1 MKRPQ
6 TAREILASL
15 RRIFSRLRPYFQRQR
30 LLLAGSFVTLLLEV
44 AFSVMEPWPIKFIF
58 DHLFHTEHDKRFGRI
73 AFLDGLDPTTF
84 VAVGAV
90 ALVALSGLR
99 ALAAYANTLGFVK
112 LGNRVLSEI
121 RADLFQHLQRLSLS
135 FHTKARSGDL
145 IVRVIADIGQ
155 LNNAVINAALPLLAN
170 SLLVA
175 AMMGVMVWV
184 NWRLG
189 LVAMATLPLLGLF
202 TSNFSR
208 KVHKAARNQRDRES
222 EMAATAA
229 EAVGNIKLVHA
240 LSLEPIFSR
249 LFAQQNNA
257 SRKADVKGSKLAAA
271 LGRTIG
277 FLIAITT
284 AMVLWYGTRL
294 VLAKELSPGELLV
307 FLTYMRS
314 AFKPVQD
321 FAKYTGRLAKAAA
334 SGQRVL
340 DLLDRKPKVRDRA
353 DAIPAPAFRGEVRFE
368 NVSFSYR
375 AGHGILENICLVAM
389 PGQHIALVGPS
400 GAGKSTL
407 VSLLL
412 RLYDPTSG
420 RVLIDGNDLLSY
432 TLATL
437 RPQISVVLQE
447 TLLFA
452 ASVWDNIGYG
462 EPNATRSDIEA
473 AARLANAHEFIL
485 ALPEGYDTVLGE
497 RGVTLSGGQRQRL
510 AIARAMLRKAPI
522 LVLDEP
528 TTGLDHEN
536 EDQVLEALRRLAQ
549 GRTTFMI
556 SHDLSLAVR
565 ADRILFFEQGRI
577 VEEGSHAQLIEAG
590 GRYASLYF
598 QQSATQQH
606 TGPGFFSPVLS
617 KSDLQVNPSSNGA
630 GSPTPREDAGMENPV
645 EMSVSFGPSNARSR

>member
-15 RRIFSRLRPYFQRQR
+15 RRTFGHLRPYFQRQR
-30 LLLAGSFVTLLLEV
+30 FLLTSSFITLLLEV
-44 AFSVMEPWPIKFIF
+44 VFSVLEPWPLKFIF

-73 AFLDGLDPTTF
+73 AFLDGLDATTF
-84 VAVGAV
+84 VALGAIV
-90 ALVALSGLR
+90 LVTLSGLR
-99 ALAAYANTLGFVK
+99 AVAAYANTIGFVK

-135 FHTKARSGDL
+135 FHTRARSGDL

-175 AMMGVMVWV
+175 TMMGVMVWV
-184 NWRLG
+184 NWKLG
-189 LVAMATLPLLGLF
+189 LVAMATLPLLGFL

-208 KVHKAARNQRDRES
+208 RVHKAARTQRDRES
-222 EMAATAA
+222 EMAATAS
-229 EAVGNIKLVHA
+229 EAVTNIKLVHA

-257 SRKADVKGSKLAAA
+257 SRKADVKGSQLAAA

-284 AMVLWYGTRL
+284 ALVLWYGTRL
-294 VLAKELSPGELLV
+294 VLAKELTPGELLV
-307 FLTYMRS
+307 FLTYMRT

-334 SGQRVL
+334 SGQRIM
-340 DLLDRKPKVRDRA
+340 DLLDRKPRVRDRA
-353 DAIPAPAFRGEVRFE
+353 DAVPAPPFRGEVRFE
-368 NVSFSYR
+368 NVSFSYDTDQR
-375 AGHGILENICLVAM
+375 VLESININTL

-407 VSLLL
+407 ASLLL
-412 RLYDPTSG
+412 RLYDPTQG
-420 RVLIDGNDLLSY
+420 RVLIDGADLRTY

-447 TLLFA
+447 TFLFA

-462 EPNATRSDIEA
+462 EPNATRADIEV

-485 ALPEGYDTVLGE
+485 ALPQGYDTVLGE

-510 AIARAMLRKAPI
+510 AIARAMLRQSPI

-528 TTGLDHEN
+528 TTGLDQEN
-536 EDQVLEALRRLAQ
+536 EDQVLEALERLAQ
-549 GRTTFMI
+549 GRTTFII
-556 SHDLSLAVR
+556 SHDLGLAAR
-565 ADRILFFEQGRI
+565 ADRVLFLEHGRI
-577 VEEGSHAQLIEAG
+577 VEEGTHLELLQKG
-590 GRYASLYF
+590 GRYASLF
-598 QQSATQQH
+598 CQQSTNQHRTPTEPSHHATSRKIL
-606 TGPGFFSPVLS
+606 PAPS
-617 KSDLQVNPSSNGA
+617 SSNGL
-630 GSPTPREDAGMENPV
+630 SDLREVALGEWD
-645 EMSVSFGPSNARSR
+645 SRSL